1 MIIVTAPTSR
11 IGQDLLPRLLSE
23 NARVRVIARD
33 ASKLPED
40 IRDCVEIVEG
50 SHGDATT
57 IDRALDGA
65 THLFWLCPADD
76 QASSVEEAYVG
87 FTRPAVVAI
96 EAHAVGRIVSIAA
109 LGRSTPHA
117 SQAGYV
123 TGSLAMDDLLAS
135 TDAHLRTLALPSF
148 MDNLLWQVPAMLEKG
163 MFFIPIPGDL
173 ALPAC
178 SVGDIAEAAARFLLD
193 DSWTGQQE
201 VPVLGPEN
209 ISFNQ
214 MADVISDVLGRRI
227 VCTNLSFEDYEAI
240 FVKRGFS
247 HAMAAGMTDMARAKA
262 KGLDLGVPRTA
273 ETTSPTSFR
282 TWCETV
288 LKPAFA
294 VREGASS

>member
-11 IGQDLLPRLLSE
+11 IGQDLLSRLLAE
-23 NARVRVIARD
+23 NARVRVIVRD
-33 ASKLPED
+33 TAKLPEEM
-40 IRDCVEIVEG
+40 RDCVEIVEG
-50 SHGDATT
+50 SHGDAAI

-65 THLFWLCPADD
+65 TQLFWLCPADD
-76 QASSVEEAYVG
+76 RAPSVEEAYMG
-87 FTRPAVVAI
+87 FTRPAAAAI
-96 EAHAVGRIVSIAA
+96 KAHAVGRVVSITA
-109 LGRSTPHA
+109 LGRGTPYA

-135 TDAHLRTLALPSF
+135 TGAHLRTLALPSF
-148 MDNLLWQVPAMLEKG
+148 MDNLLWQGPVMREKG
-163 MFFIPIPGDL
+163 MFFTPIPGDL

-193 DSWTGQQE
+193 DGWAGQQE

-209 ISFNQ
+209 ISSNQ
-214 MADVISDVLGRRI
+214 MADVISDVVGRRI
-227 VCTNLSFEDYEAI
+227 VCTNLSFEDYEAM

-247 HAMAAGMTDMARAKA
+247 PAMAAGMTDMARAKA